1 MLVPSTQRSRLLSG
15 LPHVLAHAGRA
26 AGLEPVRHPVCFT
39 GPTGA
44 VPIKSGLCPG
54 CDGLSD
60 VLPRDDP
67 MCFASFPAG
76 AA

>member
-1 MLVPSTQRSRLLSG
+1 MSVPSAQRSRLPSRL
-15 LPHVLAHAGRA
+15 RA